1 VREPTPAHREFTL
14 RSMLLGIVLIIMFV
28 IVVIVAF
35 LPD

>member
-1 VREPTPAHREFTL
+1 MREPTPPHREFTL
-14 RSMLLGIVLIIMFV
+14 RSMLLGVVLIVMFV